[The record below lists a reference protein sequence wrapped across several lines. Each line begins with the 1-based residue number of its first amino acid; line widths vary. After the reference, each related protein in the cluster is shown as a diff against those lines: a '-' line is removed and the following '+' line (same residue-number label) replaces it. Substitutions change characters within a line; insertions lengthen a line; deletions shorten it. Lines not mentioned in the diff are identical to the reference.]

1 MKMAITISIKDKLVH
16 SKWKLVALP
25 AKFQLTY
32 PGLKH
37 KDHELKQVNDG
48 GG

>member
-1 MKMAITISIKDKLVH
+1 MKMAITISIKDKLDDN
-16 SKWKLVALP
+16 KGRLVVLP

-48 GG
+48 G